1 MMIFKEKKNKQTKK
15 IVEQKKKEIKLDV
28 QIHLLIY

>member
-1 MMIFKEKKNKQTKK
+1 MIFKEKKNKQTKK